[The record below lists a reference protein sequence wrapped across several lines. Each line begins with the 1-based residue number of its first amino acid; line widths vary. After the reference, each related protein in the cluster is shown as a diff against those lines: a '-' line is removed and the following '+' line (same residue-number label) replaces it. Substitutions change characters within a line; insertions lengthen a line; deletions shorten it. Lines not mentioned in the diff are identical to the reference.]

1 MSNFSVFFR
10 RITQKRL
17 PKDYKMNFEI
27 PFSPLLHL
35 DDELFSRHKVKI
47 YIKRDDLI
55 HPSVHGN
62 KWRKLK
68 YNLLKVKELGITK
81 ILTFG
86 GAFSNHIYATAAAAQ
101 LLGLESIGII
111 RGEKTTPLSNTLTFA
126 EKCGMTL
133 HYVSRSA
140 YRNKEILLNELTPL
154 FGDFYFLPEGGT
166 NALALLG
173 CAEIVDEINQQLG
186 KRPNYIC
193 VACGT
198 GGTMSGIVKAA
209 EATQEIV
216 GFSILKG
223 DYMEDEVTKLIK
235 TDLFLDFQLTNKAGL
250 LTNQNLVN
258 ANWRLNNEYHFG
270 GYAKWTPKLIEF
282 INDFKIKFGVQLDPI
297 YTGKMFFGVFDLIE
311 KGYFAENSMIVL
323 VHTGG
328 LQGIEGFNELKLK
341 HSDLKIV

>member
-1 MSNFSVFFR
+1 M
-10 RITQKRL
+10 L
-17 PKDYKMNFEI
+17 KDYGMNFEI

-35 DDELFSRHKVKI
+35 DDELFRRHKVKI

-68 YNLLKVKELGITK
+68 YNLLKVKELGVTK

-86 GAFSNHIYATAAAAQ
+86 GAFSNHIHATAAAAQ
-101 LLGLESIGII
+101 LLGFESIGVI
-111 RGEKTTPLSNTLTFA
+111 RGEKTIPLSSTLAFA
-126 EKCGMTL
+126 ESCGMIL

-140 YRNKEILLNELTPL
+140 YRNKEALLNELTPL

-166 NALALLG
+166 NALALRG
-173 CAEIVDEINQQLG
+173 CAEIVDELNQQLEQ
-186 KRPNYIC
+186 KPDYIC

-198 GGTMSGIVKAA
+198 GGTMAGIVKAA
-209 EATQEIV
+209 DATQEIV

-223 DYMEDEVTKLIK
+223 GYVEDEVTNLIK
-235 TDLFLDFQLTNKAGL
+235 TNFDIDSQLTNEARL
-250 LTNQNLVN
+250 LTNQKFAK

-282 INDFKIKFGVQLDPI
+282 INDFKIKFCLQLDPI

-311 KGYFAENSMIVL
+311 KGYFAENSTIVL

-328 LQGIEGFNELKLK
+328 LQGIEGFNEIKLK